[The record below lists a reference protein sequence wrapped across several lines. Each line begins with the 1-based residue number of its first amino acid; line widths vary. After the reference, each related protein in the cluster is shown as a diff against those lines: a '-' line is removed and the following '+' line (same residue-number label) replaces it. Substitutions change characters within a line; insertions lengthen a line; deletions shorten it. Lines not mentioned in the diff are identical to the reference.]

1 MTFEVMF
8 FYIMCG
14 VVFIFSSVL
23 LYYLRL
29 YRNKLF
35 LTEKEYQNAKN
46 IIKNIVITFNKRQ
59 EENENKIED
68 ILYNIEK
75 IASGI
80 ELLDSTNKERGREIF
95 RIEDGVKN
103 ALLANSKMVQRLLD
117 MDERLRSNVISR
129 RELSNDLPDYKELNS
144 RVRQENTTSLQV
156 PYWNKGVLNGLTDT
170 EKQIL
175 TILVKEG
182 EKVIKSSHSCF
193 GSNHLMERPMGSF
206 ISPGGTSSNVVK
218 AATASAVT
226 FWVSRPNILPKKVL
240 NGSFTLA
247 SLRAFTLTASGRV
260 PPTVM
265 GSRGVN
271 FGSAAGFQVPISIS
285 SSRISIT
292 SFPPTGFFPG
302 PTTALALVS
311 IAGRS
316 ASKLCV
322 FCAADVIFI

>member
-1 MTFEVMF
+1 MTVEMMF

-14 VVFIFSSVL
+14 VVFIFSSIL

-68 ILYNIEK
+68 ISYNIEK

-80 ELLDSTNKERGREIF
+80 ELLDSTNKERSQEIL
-95 RIEDGVKN
+95 RIEDGVKT
-103 ALLANSKMVQRLLD
+103 ALLANGKMIQRLLD

-129 RELSNDLPDYKELNS
+129 RELSNDLPGYKELNS

-182 EKVIKSSHSCF
+182 EKTAPDIEKMINKTREHTSRLLKKLFRDGYVNRNTHKIPYLYKANKNLIKIINS
-193 GSNHLMERPMGSF
+193 EE
-206 ISPGGTSSNVVK
+206 
-218 AATASAVT
+218 
-226 FWVSRPNILPKKVL
+226 
-240 NGSFTLA
+240 
-247 SLRAFTLTASGRV
+247 
-260 PPTVM
+260 
-265 GSRGVN
+265 
-271 FGSAAGFQVPISIS
+271 
-285 SSRISIT
+285 
-292 SFPPTGFFPG
+292 
-302 PTTALALVS
+302 
-311 IAGRS
+311 
-316 ASKLCV
+316 
-322 FCAADVIFI
+322 